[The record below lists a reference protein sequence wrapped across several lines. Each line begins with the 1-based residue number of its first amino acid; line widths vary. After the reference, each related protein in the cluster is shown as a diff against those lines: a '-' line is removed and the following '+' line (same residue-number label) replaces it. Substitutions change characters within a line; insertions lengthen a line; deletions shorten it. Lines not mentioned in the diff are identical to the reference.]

1 MPTQP
6 YFLGIRQ
13 TKLQGNTSTSL
24 WFLSYGECGG
34 ARDPPKKRGKGSK
47 DPGLVLNRRPT
58 GPGVSYLL
66 FQLKLSLSFHKER
79 EKHRLRRS

>member
-1 MPTQP
+1 MFWGSDRPNFRRTLP
-6 YFLGIRQ
+6 HL
-13 TKLQGNTSTSL
+13 
-24 WFLSYGECGG
+24 YGFYPMGSVVVPET
-34 ARDPPKKRGKGSK
+34 PPKKRGKGSK

-66 FQLKLSLSFHKER
+66 FQLKLSLSFHKEK